1 MASPAEIIPTPP
13 ETLPADFSG
22 WDSEDSSA
30 TLPAGPGDFKAAPG
44 SSASSEPPAQRAS
57 ARLTVAPAVERPSN
71 PPSLTPA
78 AAFAEAEDFLNTF
91 RPKYFDPEELRPR
104 PKRSNLRS
112 KNKTIVAAWS
122 SASIV
127 LLAVLIGF
135 VYPRLTGRTAM
146 AKQSAVR
153 QLAPVAQTTQ
163 PSMAT
168 IHKPPASQP
177 LVPPPETSNVPM
189 QKPLPATVAEDVS
202 PPEVQS
208 EAMSRQL
215 TAPARI
221 PQDIKVVPTK
231 DAPPPAGFG
240 VGGMESLNGS
250 GGGAVGNVFNGQA
263 RPNVKVEAPKIVNV
277 SAGVAVGLLIQ
288 RTTPVYPQ
296 IAKTARVSGTVVLQ
310 AVISTTGTIE
320 DLHVISGPEMLRQAA
335 LDAVRNWRYRPYL
348 LNNQPIAV
356 ETTVNVIFSLQG

>member
-1 MASPAEIIPTPP
+1 MASSAEIIPTTP
-13 ETLPADFSG
+13 ETLPSDFSG
-22 WDSEDSSA
+22 WDSEDPPA
-30 TLPAGPGDFKAAPG
+30 PLPAGSGDFKPVPG
-44 SSASSEPPAQRAS
+44 SSALPEPPAQRAS
-57 ARLTVAPAVERPSN
+57 ARLTAAPAIERPSN

-91 RPKYFDPEELRPR
+91 RPKYFDPEDLRPKSR
-104 PKRSNLRS
+104 RRTLSM
-112 KNKTIVAAWS
+112 KNKTLLAAWS

-153 QLAPVAQTTQ
+153 QPAPIAQTM
-163 PSMAT
+163 PSTAA
-168 IHKPPASQP
+168 ISKPLASQP
-177 LVPPPETSNVPM
+177 LVPSQGTSNAPVQEP
-189 QKPLPATVAEDVS
+189 PPATVAEDV
-202 PPEVQS
+202 PPPQVQS

-221 PQDIKVVPTK
+221 PQDIKVLPTK
-231 DAPPPAGFG
+231 DTPPPAGFG
-240 VGGMESLNGS
+240 AGGMESLNGS

-263 RPNVKVEAPKIVNV
+263 RPKVKVEAPKIVNV

-320 DLHVISGPEMLRQAA
+320 DLHVICGPEMLRQAA
-335 LDAVRNWRYRPYL
+335 LDAVRHWRYKPYM

-356 ETTVNVIFSLQG
+356 ETTMNVVFSLQG